1 MNPRHAW
8 LYGGDAS
15 EGSGA
20 ILLIAQ
26 NSDSTLVETVWI
38 LLSGDVKI
46 DGEDEVRPGEV
57 QVHGQSHL
65 HRDKEVNK

>member
-1 MNPRHAW
+1 MNPGYAW
-8 LYGGDAS
+8 VYGGDAF
-15 EGSGA
+15 ELQE
-20 ILLIAQ
+20 LLLVAQ

-38 LLSGDVKI
+38 FLGGDVKI

>member
-1 MNPRHAW
+1 MHGFMVEMLLRVQEP
-8 LYGGDAS
+8 
-15 EGSGA
+15 
-20 ILLIAQ
+20 LLIAQ